1 MADVR
6 VRRLSSSPLIVLL
19 FVSIFAIRKF
29 CFVSSDSLEVCL
41 RYKKHIDLV
50 NWNETF
56 IFSSVW
62 NQRNTYGLFV
72 RPFKANVLH
81 ILLLVC
87 GDIERCPGPPPI
99 KCHSCIK
106 AIRKNQTRLICCLCK
121 NVFHAECVHANFNL
135 SSRCSRCKFVPQGND
150 LSNNIERSVP
160 ELGNLLNGRGMKI
173 VHQNI
178 RGLELHKS
186 NLEEIIASYRG
197 IDLIGLSETH
207 MNTNI
212 SSDEVYLDGYNLER
226 LDRGCGK
233 GGGVAVYV
241 NHKLPYC
248 RRDDLECKNIECT
261 WIKVLLPKSRG
272 ILVGN
277 IYRPPDSSAYLS
289 KNFNDKLTEIL
300 SIVLAKNKEV
310 LILGDLNCNF
320 LEPNAQKQVKQIFDM
335 FGLTQVIQRAT
346 RVTKD

>member
-1 MADVR
+1 MHAD
-6 VRRLSSSPLIVLL
+6 
-19 FVSIFAIRKF
+19 F
-29 CFVSSDSLEVCL
+29 D
-41 RYKKHIDLV
+41 
-50 NWNETF
+50 
-56 IFSSVW
+56 
-62 NQRNTYGLFV
+62 
-72 RPFKANVLH
+72 
-81 ILLLVC
+81 
-87 GDIERCPGPPPI
+87 
-99 KCHSCIK
+99 
-106 AIRKNQTRLICCLCK
+106 
-121 NVFHAECVHANFNL
+121 L
-135 SSRCSRCKFVPQGND
+135 SSRCLRCEFVPQGND
-150 LSNNIERSVP
+150 LSNNNERSVP

-178 RGLELHKS
+178 HGLELHKS

-226 LDRGCGK
+226 LDRVCGK
-233 GGGVAVYV
+233 AGRVAVYV
-241 NHKLPYC
+241 NDKLPNYC
-248 RRDDLECKNIECT
+248 RRDDPECKNIECT
-261 WIKVLLPKSRG
+261 WIEVLLPKLRG

-289 KNFNDKLTEIL
+289 KDFNDKLTEIL
-300 SIVLAKNKEV
+300 SIVLAENKEV

-346 RVTKD
+346 RVTKDSKSLIDLAFTSNPERITKSGIIPLHLSDHDMIGI